1 MFTAEDTVLVII
13 DIQEKLFRVIH
24 EKENLSA
31 NTVKLVTGIRSLDI
45 PVILTEQNPAGL
57 GPTLPEISSLL
68 SDIEPVVKFDFSC
81 CKEEAFLR
89 KLEEV
94 KRNQLILCGIETHIC
109 VYQTALDLADMGYE
123 VQVAVD
129 CVSSRTSDNRDTA
142 LSRLELE
149 GIMPT
154 SVEMIIFELLGTAKH
169 DKFKEI
175 SALIK

>member
-1 MFTAEDTVLVII
+1 MFTAEDTILVLI

-24 EKENLSA
+24 EKETLST
-31 NTVKLVTGIRSLDI
+31 NTVKLVKGIRLLDI

-68 SDIEPVVKFDFSC
+68 PDIEPVMKFDFSC
-81 CKEEAFLR
+81 CKEETFLR
-89 KLEEV
+89 KLEELE
-94 KRNQLILCGIETHIC
+94 RNQIVLCGIETHIC

-123 VQVAVD
+123 VQVATD
-129 CVSSRTSDNRDTA
+129 CVSSRKPANRDIA
-142 LSRLELE
+142 LARMELE

-154 SVEMIIFELLGTAKH
+154 TTEMILFEILGTAKH

-175 SALIK
+175 SAIIK

>member
-1 MFTAEDTVLVII
+1 MFTAEDTVLVVI

-24 EKENLSA
+24 EKETLSA
-31 NTVKLVTGIRSLDI
+31 NTVKLVKGLRTLDL
-45 PVILTEQNPAGL
+45 PVIVTEQNPAGL
-57 GPTLPEISSLL
+57 GSTLPEISSLL
-68 SDIEPVVKFDFSC
+68 PGVEPIVKFDFSC

-89 KLEEV
+89 KLDEL
-94 KRNQLILCGIETHIC
+94 KRNRIILCGIETHIC

-129 CVSSRTSDNRDTA
+129 CVSSRTMSNRDTA
-142 LSRLELE
+142 LSRMGLE
-149 GIMPT
+149 GMMPT
-154 SVEMIIFELLGTAKH
+154 SAEMILFEILGTAKH

>member
-1 MFTAEDTVLVII
+1 MFTAEDTVLIII

-24 EKENLSA
+24 EKERLST
-31 NTVKLVTGIRSLDI
+31 NTVKLVKGVRSLDI
-45 PVILTEQNPAGL
+45 PVIVTEQNPAGL
-57 GPTLPEISSLL
+57 GPTLPEIISLL
-68 SDIEPVVKFDFSC
+68 PDIEPITKFDFSC

-89 KLEEV
+89 KLDEL

-123 VQVAVD
+123 VQVATD
-129 CVSSRTSDNRDTA
+129 CVSSRIPANRDTS
-142 LSRLELE
+142 LSRIALE

-154 SVEMIIFELLGTAKH
+154 TTEMILFEILGTAKH

-175 SALIK
+175 SAIIK

>member
-1 MFTAEDTVLVII
+1 MYAAEDTVLVVI

-24 EKENLSA
+24 EKETLLA
-31 NTVKLVTGIRSLDI
+31 NTVKLVKGIRLLEI

-68 SDIEPVVKFDFSC
+68 PDIEPVTKFDFSC

-89 KLEEV
+89 KLDEL
-94 KRNQLILCGIETHIC
+94 KRNQVILCGIETHIC

-123 VQVAVD
+123 VQVATD
-129 CVSSRTSDNRDTA
+129 CVSSRIPSNRETA
-142 LSRLELE
+142 ISRMKLE

-154 SVEMIIFELLGTAKH
+154 STEMVLFEILGTAKH
-169 DKFKEI
+169 DQFKEI
-175 SALIK
+175 SAIIK

>member
-1 MFTAEDTVLVII
+1 MFAAEDTILVII

-24 EKENLSA
+24 EKETLA
-31 NTVKLVTGIRSLDI
+31 TNTVNLVKGARLLDI
-45 PVILTEQNPAGL
+45 PVIVTEQNPAGL

-68 SDIEPVVKFDFSC
+68 PDIIPITKFDFSC
-81 CKEEAFLR
+81 CKEDSFLQ
-89 KLEEV
+89 KLDEL
-94 KRNQLILCGIETHIC
+94 KRNQIVLCGIETHIC

-123 VQVAVD
+123 VQVATD
-129 CVSSRTSDNRDTA
+129 CVSSRTTANRDTA
-142 LSRLELE
+142 LSRMELE

-154 SVEMIIFELLGTAKH
+154 SIEMVFFELLGTAKH